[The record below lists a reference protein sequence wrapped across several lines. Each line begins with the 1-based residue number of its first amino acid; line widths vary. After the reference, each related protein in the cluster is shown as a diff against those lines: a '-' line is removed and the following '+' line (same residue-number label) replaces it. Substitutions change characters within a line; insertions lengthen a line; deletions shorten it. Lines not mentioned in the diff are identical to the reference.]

1 MMALWV
7 RPDLENIFGKFS
19 SCSSFHNQ
27 KMRKKKKYE
36 NCAKSRCLTCF
47 WRKKETDKCTF
58 FFYLKTIGNRVLFI
72 YLCIFERALTIHTQ
86 IHFEHTNSLKIK
98 TKSAFVRDVAYA
110 GLLFTHFRLWNVVLI
125 QAINICKF
133 KKITLKSYFFLH
145 F

>member
-19 SCSSFHNQ
+19 SCSSFHDQ

-47 WRKKETDKCTF
+47 WRKKETDKCIF

-72 YLCIFERALTIHTQ
+72 YLCIFERALTIHTNPFRTYKFSENKNKVGFCSWRRLCR
-86 IHFEHTNSLKIK
+86 IVVYAFSSLECSINSGNKYL
-98 TKSAFVRDVAYA
+98 
-110 GLLFTHFRLWNVVLI
+110 
-125 QAINICKF
+125 
-133 KKITLKSYFFLH
+133 
-145 F
+145 

>member
-7 RPDLENIFGKFS
+7 RPDLENTFGKFS
-19 SCSSFHNQ
+19 SCSSFHDQ
-27 KMRKKKKYE
+27 KWKKKKHE

-58 FFYLKTIGNRVLFI
+58 FYLKTIGNRVLLI
-72 YLCIFERALTIHTQ
+72 YLCILERAITIHTNPYRTYQ
-86 IHFEHTNSLKIK
+86 FSENKNKVGFCSWRRT
-98 TKSAFVRDVAYA
+98 YA
-110 GLLFTHFRLWNVVLI
+110 GLLFTHFHLRNVVLI

>member
-1 MMALWV
+1 MQKVGVSLAFGEKRKQISAL
-7 RPDLENIFGKFS
+7 
-19 SCSSFHNQ
+19 
-27 KMRKKKKYE
+27 
-36 NCAKSRCLTCF
+36 
-47 WRKKETDKCTF
+47 

-133 KKITLKSYFFLH
+133 KKITLKSYFCFAFLIYLH
-145 F
+145 TMAIRNR